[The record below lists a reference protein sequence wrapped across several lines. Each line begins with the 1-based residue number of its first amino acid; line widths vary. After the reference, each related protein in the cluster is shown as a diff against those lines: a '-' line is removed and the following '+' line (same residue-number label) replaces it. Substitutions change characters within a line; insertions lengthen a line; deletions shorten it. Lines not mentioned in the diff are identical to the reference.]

1 MNINCVECTFIARKC
16 FLHSVNVWCFCVTE
30 IRPAPQMDNLV
41 SIYKSLEAAS
51 GVNIFVTQT
60 ETSTKIAGTW
70 VSSRKMD

>member
-1 MNINCVECTFIARKC
+1 MDICCVDALALLYNDSFI
-16 FLHSVNVWCFCVTE
+16 VWCFCVTE

-41 SIYKSLEAAS
+41 SIYKSLEVAS

-60 ETSTKIAGTW
+60 ETSSKIAGNW